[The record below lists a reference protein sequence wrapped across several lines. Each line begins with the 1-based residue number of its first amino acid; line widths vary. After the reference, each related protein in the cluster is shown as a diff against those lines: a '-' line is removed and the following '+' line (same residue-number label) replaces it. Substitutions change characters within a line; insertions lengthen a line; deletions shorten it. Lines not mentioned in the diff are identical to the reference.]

1 MTYISPIE
9 PKKTAKPSANY
20 NAVKIQV
27 NNPQTNIPEGF
38 KGADEGIFNAVNIEV
53 NKPSVNVR
61 KTKPVYEYPKAD
73 KVVTYDMLATCP
85 NCDIPVFPVAYQ
97 TNLVNNRTFIDAEIE
112 FENKG
117 CECPECKDCK
127 PENKE
132 EKVEQEPD
140 IIPVIAEQ
148 VAVVAVMSD
157 VPEPNPTTIEAE
169 KKTSDI
175 TFNGISFKANN
186 KIEIVEPV
194 EIKPDIDMNMVLD
207 KLNGS
212 DLDAQ
217 AMQMEEI
224 ARLSLEN
231 PKNVIPYVLA
241 DMFTIL
247 IDITNKDTSKMAR
260 PSERQIEV
268 RKQIIVNELVKEQA
282 KSQGQEIKDDELP
295 YQINDADMK
304 MAIELTPMEQAERNK
319 EYALYTI
326 AILAKVFGDE
336 VQAQTGNVVPLTDM
350 PGISNV
356 VDTLRSNENP
366 GVKIAALDALRHVA
380 RPEYKDELYSVFNI
394 AAKDENPYVSR
405 NAIRASQYLEDLK

>member
-1 MTYISPIE
+1 MTHISPVDSNR
-9 PKKTAKPSANY
+9 TVKPTANY
-20 NAVKIQV
+20 NAVKIQI

-38 KGADEGIFNAVNIEV
+38 KGADDGIFNAVNIEV

-61 KTKPVYEYPKAD
+61 KPKAVYDYPKAD

-85 NCDIPVFPVAYQ
+85 NCDVPVFPVAYQ
-97 TNLVNNRTFIDAEIE
+97 TNLINNKTFIDAEFE

-117 CECPECKDCK
+117 CECPECKTCE
-127 PENKE
+127 PQ
-132 EKVEQEPD
+132 KVEENDEKEPD
-140 IIPVIAEQ
+140 IIPVITEQ
-148 VAVVAVMSD
+148 VAVVALMSD
-157 VPEPNPTTIEAE
+157 IPEPNPTTVDAE

-175 TFNGISFKANN
+175 SFNGISFKANN
-186 KIEIVEPV
+186 KVEILEPV
-194 EIKPDIDMNMVLD
+194 EIKPDVDINGVLD

-224 ARLSLEN
+224 AKLSLEN

-241 DMFTIL
+241 DVFTSL
-247 IDITNKDTSKMAR
+247 INITNKDTSKMAR
-260 PSERQIEV
+260 PNEKQIEI

-282 KSQGQEIKDDELP
+282 KSQGQEIKENELP
-295 YQINDADMK
+295 YQISEADMK

-326 AILAKVFGDE
+326 AILAKVFGEE

-350 PGISNV
+350 PGVSDV
-356 VDTLRSNENP
+356 VNTLKNNENP
-366 GVKIAALDALRHVA
+366 GVKIAALDALRHIA
-380 RPEYKDELYSVFNI
+380 RPEYKDELGSVFNI
-394 AAKDENPYVSR
+394 ASKDENTYVSR
-405 NAIRASQYLEDLK
+405 NAILAAQSLERM